1 MDDIITLDYG
11 SGGKKT
17 AALIDEIIVPE
28 LGNAALNSLGDGAVL
43 EGGLAFS
50 TDSFVVSPLFFPGGD
65 IGKLSVCG
73 TVNDLAMCGAEPKYL
88 SLALIIEEGLPA
100 EDLRRVVASIKSA
113 AEAAGVQV
121 VTGDTKVVERGRGDG
136 LYINTAG
143 IGLVKYPGLGPDKM
157 RPGDAVLLSGTAG
170 DHGAAVMLARDGL
183 MEGEIRSDCAALNGL
198 AFALLDSGAQ
208 VRVLRDPTRGGV
220 ATTLCEFAESA
231 KLGIELDEA
240 AIPVR
245 RDVSAACALLGL
257 DPLYC
262 ANEGK
267 MLAVVAPEDAQ
278 AALAALRLLRERPE
292 LPLRLLSLASYA
304 RAGLKARGL
313 RIIESE
319 TPIIPIYTYEMENTL
334 TSAKRLYDAGVYV
347 NPVLPPAAA
356 PGECLLRVSCMATH
370 TEALL
375 DEAMDIIAEV
385 LGKDEHV

>member
-113 AEAAGVQV
+113 AEAAGVQI

-198 AFALLDSGAQ
+198 AFALLGSGAQ
-208 VRVLRDPTRGGV
+208 VRVLLDPTRGGV

-278 AALAALRLLRERPE
+278 AALAALRSRPEGENAAIIGRVTVERPGRVA
-292 LPLRLLSLASYA
+292 LRTAAGGARLLQKLAGA
-304 RAGLKARGL
+304 QLP
-313 RIIESE
+313 RI
-319 TPIIPIYTYEMENTL
+319 
-334 TSAKRLYDAGVYV
+334 
-347 NPVLPPAAA
+347 
-356 PGECLLRVSCMATH
+356 C
-370 TEALL
+370 
-375 DEAMDIIAEV
+375 
-385 LGKDEHV
+385 

>member
-17 AALIDEIIVPE
+17 AALIDEIIVPA

-136 LYINTAG
+136 LYINPAG

-278 AALAALRLLRERPE
+278 AALAALRSRPEGENAAIIGRVTVERPGRVA
-292 LPLRLLSLASYA
+292 LRTAAGGARLLQKLAGA
-304 RAGLKARGL
+304 QLP
-313 RIIESE
+313 RI
-319 TPIIPIYTYEMENTL
+319 
-334 TSAKRLYDAGVYV
+334 
-347 NPVLPPAAA
+347 
-356 PGECLLRVSCMATH
+356 C
-370 TEALL
+370 
-375 DEAMDIIAEV
+375 
-385 LGKDEHV
+385 

>member
-73 TVNDLAMCGAEPKYL
+73 TVNDLAMCGAEPKYF

-157 RPGDAVLLSGTAG
+157 RPGDAVLISGTAG
-170 DHGAAVMLARDGL
+170 DHGAAGMLARDGL

-267 MLAVVAPEDAQ
+267 MLAVVAAKDEER
-278 AALAALRLLRERPE
+278 ALAAMRGVPEGKNAAIIGRVISERPGKVVLRTAMGGGRILQKLAGAQ
-292 LPLRLLSLASYA
+292 LP
-304 RAGLKARGL
+304 
-313 RIIESE
+313 RI
-319 TPIIPIYTYEMENTL
+319 
-334 TSAKRLYDAGVYV
+334 
-347 NPVLPPAAA
+347 
-356 PGECLLRVSCMATH
+356 C
-370 TEALL
+370 
-375 DEAMDIIAEV
+375 
-385 LGKDEHV
+385 

>member
-17 AALIDEIIVPE
+17 AALIDEIIVPA
-28 LGNAALNSLGDGAVL
+28 LGNAVLNSLGDGAVL

-278 AALAALRLLRERPE
+278 AAQAALRSRPEGENAAIIGRVTVERPGRVA
-292 LPLRLLSLASYA
+292 LRTAAGGARLLQKLAGA
-304 RAGLKARGL
+304 QLP
-313 RIIESE
+313 RI
-319 TPIIPIYTYEMENTL
+319 
-334 TSAKRLYDAGVYV
+334 
-347 NPVLPPAAA
+347 
-356 PGECLLRVSCMATH
+356 C
-370 TEALL
+370 
-375 DEAMDIIAEV
+375 
-385 LGKDEHV
+385 

>member
-100 EDLRRVVASIKSA
+100 ENLRRVVASIKSA
-113 AEAAGVQV
+113 AEAAGVQI
-121 VTGDTKVVERGRGDG
+121 VTGDTKAVERGRGDG

-278 AALAALRLLRERPE
+278 AALAALRSRPEGENAAIIGRVTVERPGRVA
-292 LPLRLLSLASYA
+292 LRTAAGGARLLQKLA
-304 RAGLKARGL
+304 G
-313 RIIESE
+313 
-319 TPIIPIYTYEMENTL
+319 
-334 TSAKRLYDAGVYV
+334 
-347 NPVLPPAAA
+347 
-356 PGECLLRVSCMATH
+356 
-370 TEALL
+370 ALL
-375 DEAMDIIAEV
+375 PR
-385 LGKDEHV
+385 LC

>member
-17 AALIDEIIVPE
+17 AALIDEIIVPK

-198 AFALLDSGAQ
+198 AFALLGSGAQ

-278 AALAALRLLRERPE
+278 AALAALRSRPEGENAAIIGRVTVERPGRVA
-292 LPLRLLSLASYA
+292 LRTAAGGARLLQKLAGA
-304 RAGLKARGL
+304 QLP
-313 RIIESE
+313 RI
-319 TPIIPIYTYEMENTL
+319 
-334 TSAKRLYDAGVYV
+334 
-347 NPVLPPAAA
+347 
-356 PGECLLRVSCMATH
+356 C
-370 TEALL
+370 
-375 DEAMDIIAEV
+375 
-385 LGKDEHV
+385 

>member
-17 AALIDEIIVPE
+17 AALIDEIIVPA

-100 EDLRRVVASIKSA
+100 ENLRRVVASIKSA
-113 AEAAGVQV
+113 AEAAGVQI

-278 AALAALRLLRERPE
+278 SALAALRSRPEGENAAIIGRVTVERPGRVA
-292 LPLRLLSLASYA
+292 LRTAAGGARLLQKLTGAQ
-304 RAGLKARGL
+304 LP
-313 RIIESE
+313 RI
-319 TPIIPIYTYEMENTL
+319 
-334 TSAKRLYDAGVYV
+334 
-347 NPVLPPAAA
+347 
-356 PGECLLRVSCMATH
+356 C
-370 TEALL
+370 
-375 DEAMDIIAEV
+375 
-385 LGKDEHV
+385 

>member
-100 EDLRRVVASIKSA
+100 EDLRRVMASIKSA

-278 AALAALRLLRERPE
+278 AALAALRSRPEGENAAIIGRVTVERPGRVA
-292 LPLRLLSLASYA
+292 LRTAAGGARLLQKLAGA
-304 RAGLKARGL
+304 QLP
-313 RIIESE
+313 RI
-319 TPIIPIYTYEMENTL
+319 
-334 TSAKRLYDAGVYV
+334 
-347 NPVLPPAAA
+347 
-356 PGECLLRVSCMATH
+356 C
-370 TEALL
+370 
-375 DEAMDIIAEV
+375 
-385 LGKDEHV
+385 

>member
-17 AALIDEIIVPE
+17 AALIDEIIVPA

-100 EDLRRVVASIKSA
+100 ENLRRVVASIKSA

-143 IGLVKYPGLGPDKM
+143 IGLVKYPGLGPDKL

-278 AALAALRLLRERPE
+278 AALAALRSRPEGENAAIIGRVTVERPGRVA
-292 LPLRLLSLASYA
+292 LRTAAGGARLLQKLAGA
-304 RAGLKARGL
+304 QLP
-313 RIIESE
+313 RI
-319 TPIIPIYTYEMENTL
+319 
-334 TSAKRLYDAGVYV
+334 
-347 NPVLPPAAA
+347 
-356 PGECLLRVSCMATH
+356 C
-370 TEALL
+370 
-375 DEAMDIIAEV
+375 
-385 LGKDEHV
+385 